1 MGMEIIKSYKAYW
14 RPEKNYG
21 VLTIFY
27 GATYHQQTIES
38 PQEMLLVLDI
48 LRNEK
53 PVWFLTSTKAIV
65 TGPETVGEE
74 ET

>member
-1 MGMEIIKSYKAYW
+1 MAWKIIKTYKAYW

-21 VLTIFY
+21 VLSIHY
-27 GATYHQQTIES
+27 ENAVNQQKIES
-38 PQEMLLVLDI
+38 PQEMLLLLDI

-53 PVWFLTSTKAIV
+53 PVWFHTDTKAIA
-65 TGPETVGEE
+65 TGAEPVGQE

>member
-1 MGMEIIKSYKAYW
+1 MAWKIIKAYTGYW

-21 VLTIFY
+21 LLRIFY
-27 GATYHQQTIES
+27 NGGINVQKIES

-53 PVWFLTSTKAIV
+53 PVWFHTVSKAIT
-65 TGPETVGEE
+65 TGAEPVGEE

>member
-1 MGMEIIKSYKAYW
+1 MAWKQIKAYKAYW

-21 VLTIFY
+21 VLTIY
-27 GATYHQQTIES
+27 YDTTYSQQKIES

-53 PVWFLTSTKAIV
+53 PVSFHTDTKAIA
-65 TGPETVGEE
+65 TGAEPVGEE